1 MLETTEPCTSK
12 AAKLNT
18 LSSNV
23 TDNDIEMQELE
34 DNQDSSSLWCIED
47 DSMFYAQGLK
57 HHRAGKG
64 KSVYV
69 TWNENYLLNFVF
81 KTSSKSGSTT
91 LTKVRI
97 ALPEHEQELEEIAN
111 MLILEMNTLL
121 CMKSGRVY
129 YFSSVKSMHKVD
141 WLTGVRCM
149 SPCPGTQFSVIR
161 LIKQEEDGKQQRLLC
176 LEVYKDVPQLG
187 KCCSDQQVLCHSYD
201 ISFDLE
207 NLFNCD
213 WRQETYTLTS
223 LITEERNIDFLK
235 QLVSIG
241 DIFRS
246 KEDVIEL
253 EINQELHIFTVSGN
267 LLLLAGAVIS
277 ECESSESNTQVEDF
291 GIRLLNT
298 YACHI
303 ECIRIDCEKNLL
315 IVLLQSGHLDIWY
328 KSQLMLGAIYHQQH
342 QLTQFLYYDYWPAQ
356 NIFYFTTPD
365 EVIQLKISN
374 SPQET
379 KEQECIIKETR
390 KAIAGMIA
398 CTWVESLQQLICL
411 SFNNIFYRI
420 HFTSTPERLEYTEV
434 NETNYENLNNL
445 YALNTKRVKELTTKA
460 QVVND
465 LIEQPRQLHNGIEK
479 EFEKQQ
485 LLALSTKSE
494 IFLKLFQSHL
504 EYHVNI
510 PQINYF
516 GKDCI
521 TIRTNS
527 HYTHHSNEKPSIY
540 SLIFLSLKN
549 KHKFLSSVFTSTI
562 WYLHIANS
570 QQSIQLHL
578 PFELINK
585 NLCFILDT
593 PSKHLDKHILTK
605 NYSLNLLCFVSHQSQ
620 HMALKFKLSLET
632 NERTYINLFSFNM
645 QNLRI
650 FHNFFED
657 IERLLKK
664 HSDKTNKTN
673 TIEESRNNNVY
684 KLKHFFKI
692 SENILRY
699 TMEKL
704 GAQWSS
710 LVGVDFEIYFLHEH
724 LIELNYDVSKEILQI
739 SSNYPL
745 AIFYIKILLLN
756 AQQQQES
763 DKDLVMVDTSLAKIQ
778 QMIMTYQSDIEQL
791 YGSLI
796 SPESDEINSN
806 TISMHLENL
815 QNIYSKIRQEFY
827 DIYR

>member
-12 AAKLNT
+12 AARLNT

-23 TDNDIEMQELE
+23 ADNDVEMQELE

-57 HHRAGKG
+57 HHSAGKG
-64 KSVYV
+64 KSV
-69 TWNENYLLNFVF
+69 
-81 KTSSKSGSTT
+81 KSGATT

-161 LIKQEEDGKQQRLLC
+161 LIKQGEEADVKQQSLLC

-201 ISFDLE
+201 ISFDVD

-223 LITEERNIDFLK
+223 LITDKRNIEFLK

-241 DIFRS
+241 NIFRS
-246 KEDVIEL
+246 KEEVIEL
-253 EINQELHIFTVSGN
+253 EINQEVHIFTVSGN
-267 LLLLAGAVIS
+267 LLLLAGALVA
-277 ECESSESNTQVEDF
+277 ESDSLEGHAQVEDF

-328 KSQLMLGAIYHQQH
+328 KSQRMLGAIYHQQH
-342 QLTQFLYYDYWPAQ
+342 QLTQFLYYDYWPAK

-365 EVIQLKISN
+365 EVIQLKILT

-390 KAIAGMIA
+390 KSIAGMIA

-420 HFTSTPERLEYTEV
+420 HFTSTPERLEYSEA

-445 YALNTKRVKELTTKA
+445 YALNTKRVKELTAKA
-460 QVVND
+460 QIVND
-465 LIEQPRQLHNGIEK
+465 LIEQPKQLHNGIEK

-485 LLALSTKSE
+485 LLSLSTKSE
-494 IFLKLFQSHL
+494 IFQKLFQTHL

-510 PQINYF
+510 PHISYF

-521 TIRTNS
+521 TIRTNR
-527 HYTHHSNEKPSIY
+527 HYTHHSNEKATIY

-549 KHKFLSSVFTSTI
+549 KHKFLSSIFISTI
-562 WYLHIANS
+562 WYLHITNS
-570 QQSIQLHL
+570 QQSLQLHL

-593 PSKHLDKHILTK
+593 PSNHLDKPILT

-620 HMALKFKLSLET
+620 HMALKFKLCLET
-632 NERTYINLFSFNM
+632 NERTYINLFSFNI
-645 QNLRI
+645 QNLPI
-650 FHNFFED
+650 FHNFYED

-664 HSDKTNKTN
+664 HSDNANKTN
-673 TIEESRNNNVY
+673 AVEEESGKNVY

-692 SENILRY
+692 SKNVLLT

-704 GAQWSS
+704 EAQWTS
-710 LVGVDFEIYFLHEH
+710 LVGVAFEIYYLHEH
-724 LIELNYDVSKEILQI
+724 LIELNYDDSKEILQI

-745 AIFYIKILLLN
+745 AIFYIKMLLLH

-763 DKDLVMVDTSLAKIQ
+763 AKDLVMVDTSLPKMLE
-778 QMIMTYQSDIEQL
+778 MIMSYQSDIEQL
-791 YGSLI
+791 YGSLV
-796 SPESDEINSN
+796 SPESEEMNSN

-815 QNIYSKIRQEFY
+815 QNIYAKIRQEFY
-827 DIYR
+827 DIFR